1 MNETALQDFSWDA
14 VETVLLD
21 MDGTLLDKYFDDYFW
36 ERLLPEEYAR
46 RYRLDIRE
54 ARHKLLSRYK
64 QEEGKLTWT
73 DLDYWSKEFDID
85 IPALKEQI
93 HHLIAVHP
101 HVEEFLQFLQKGDK
115 RIHLVT
121 NAHYKTLDLKLKKT
135 EIGKYFD
142 SVVCAF
148 DIGLPKEDNAFWEKA
163 AKVIRFNKKT
173 EIGKYFDSVVCAFDI
188 GLPKEDNA
196 FWEKAAKVIRFNKET
211 TMLVDDTENVLLS
224 ARAYG
229 IRYLILKARPSSRGE
244 LRTSEQFPAI
254 SYFKELL
261 KND

>member
-1 MNETALQDFSWDA
+1 MDKEWLKVFSWNA
-14 VETVLLD
+14 IETVLLD

-36 ERLLPEEYAR
+36 EHLMPEEYAKK
-46 RYRLDIRE
+46 YNLNISE
-54 ARHKLLSRYK
+54 AKQQLLSRSK

-148 DIGLPKEDNAFWEKA
+148 DIGLPKEE
-163 AKVIRFNKKT
+163 
-173 EIGKYFDSVVCAFDI
+173 
-188 GLPKEDNA
+188 NA

-211 TMLVDDTENVLLS
+211 TMLVDDTENVLIS
-224 ARAYG
+224 ARDYG
-229 IRYLILKARPSSRGE
+229 MGHIIFKARPSSRGE

>member
-115 RIHLVT
+115 KIHLVT
-121 NAHYKTLDLKLKKT
+121 NAHYKTLDLKL
-135 EIGKYFD
+135 
-142 SVVCAF
+142 
-148 DIGLPKEDNAFWEKA
+148 
-163 AKVIRFNKKT
+163 KKT

-254 SYFKELL
+254 SYFKELV

>member
-1 MNETALQDFSWDA
+1 MTEPGLQDFSWDA

-36 ERLLPEEYAR
+36 EHLLPEEYAR
-46 RYRLDIRE
+46 RYRLDIIE
-54 ARHKLLSRYK
+54 ARHRLLSRYK

-101 HVEEFLQFLQKGDK
+101 HVEEFLQFLQNRDK

-148 DIGLPKEDNAFWEKA
+148 DIGLPKEESD
-163 AKVIRFNKKT
+163 
-173 EIGKYFDSVVCAFDI
+173 
-188 GLPKEDNA
+188 

-244 LRTSEQFPAI
+244 LRTSEHFPAI
-254 SYFKELL
+254 AHFKELIRT
-261 KND
+261 D

>member
-115 RIHLVT
+115 KIHLVT
-121 NAHYKTLDLKLKKT
+121 NAHYKTLDLKL
-135 EIGKYFD
+135 
-142 SVVCAF
+142 
-148 DIGLPKEDNAFWEKA
+148 
-163 AKVIRFNKKT
+163 KKT

>member
-121 NAHYKTLDLKLKKT
+121 NAHYKTLDIKLKKT

-148 DIGLPKEDNAFWEKA
+148 DIGLPKEDSAFWEKM
-163 AKVIRFNKKT
+163 
-173 EIGKYFDSVVCAFDI
+173 
-188 GLPKEDNA
+188 
-196 FWEKAAKVIRFNKET
+196 AKVIRFNKET

>member
-1 MNETALQDFSWDA
+1 MTFPWPEITW
-14 VETVLLD
+14 VLLD
-21 MDGTLLDKYFDDYFW
+21 MDGTLLDKHFDDYFW
-36 ERLLPEEYAR
+36 EHLLPEEYAR

-101 HVEEFLQFLQKGDK
+101 HVEEFLQFLQKRDK

-121 NAHYKTLDLKLKKT
+121 NAHYKTLDIKLKKT

-148 DIGLPKEDNAFWEKA
+148 DIGLPKEENAFW
-163 AKVIRFNKKT
+163 
-173 EIGKYFDSVVCAFDI
+173 GKLA
-188 GLPKEDNA
+188 GLLNFRKEN
-196 FWEKAAKVIRFNKET
+196 
-211 TMLVDDTENVLLS
+211 TMLIDDNEGVLLS
-224 ARAYG
+224 ARDYG
-229 IRYLILKARPSSRGE
+229 IKYLILKARPSSRGGV
-244 LRTSEQFPAI
+244 RTTENFPAI
-254 SYFKELL
+254 SYFKKLCL
-261 KND
+261 KSCNLKCITG

>member
-1 MNETALQDFSWDA
+1 MNQPGLHNFSWGA

-21 MDGTLLDKYFDDYFW
+21 MDGTLLDKHFDDYFW
-36 ERLLPEEYAR
+36 EHLLPEEYAR

-64 QEEGKLTWT
+64 QEEGNLTWT
-73 DLDYWSKEFDID
+73 DLDYWSKEFDMD

-101 HVEEFLQFLQKGDK
+101 HVEEFLQFLQKGNK
-115 RIHLVT
+115 KIHLVT
-121 NAHYKTLDLKLKKT
+121 NAHYKTLELKLKKT

-148 DIGLPKEDNAFWEKA
+148 DIGLPKED
-163 AKVIRFNKKT
+163 
-173 EIGKYFDSVVCAFDI
+173 S
-188 GLPKEDNA
+188 A

-211 TMLVDDTENVLLS
+211 TLLVDDTENVLLS

-229 IRYLILKARPSSRGE
+229 IRYLLLKARPSSRGE

-254 SYFKELL
+254 SYFKELI

>member
-36 ERLLPEEYAR
+36 EHLLPEEYAR

-163 AKVIRFNKKT
+163 AKVIRFNK
-173 EIGKYFDSVVCAFDI
+173 
-188 GLPKEDNA
+188 
-196 FWEKAAKVIRFNKET
+196 ET

-254 SYFKELL
+254 SCFKELL

>member
-163 AKVIRFNKKT
+163 AKVIRFNK
-173 EIGKYFDSVVCAFDI
+173 
-188 GLPKEDNA
+188 
-196 FWEKAAKVIRFNKET
+196 ET

>member
-163 AKVIRFNKKT
+163 AKVIRFNK
-173 EIGKYFDSVVCAFDI
+173 
-188 GLPKEDNA
+188 
-196 FWEKAAKVIRFNKET
+196 ET
-211 TMLVDDTENVLLS
+211 TLLVDDTENVLLS

>member
-73 DLDYWSKEFDID
+73 DLDYWSEEFDID

-121 NAHYKTLDLKLKKT
+121 NAHYKTLDLKL
-135 EIGKYFD
+135 
-142 SVVCAF
+142 
-148 DIGLPKEDNAFWEKA
+148 
-163 AKVIRFNKKT
+163 KKT

>member
-1 MNETALQDFSWDA
+1 MDKEWLKVFSWNA
-14 VETVLLD
+14 IETVLLD

-46 RYRLDIRE
+46 RYRLDIME
-54 ARHKLLSRYK
+54 ARHTLLSRYK

-85 IPALKEQI
+85 IPALTEQI
-93 HHLIAVHP
+93 HH
-101 HVEEFLQFLQKGDK
+101 
-115 RIHLVT
+115 VT
-121 NAHYKTLDLKLKKT
+121 NAHYKTLDIKLKKT

-148 DIGLPKEDNAFWEKA
+148 DIGLPKEESN
-163 AKVIRFNKKT
+163 
-173 EIGKYFDSVVCAFDI
+173 
-188 GLPKEDNA
+188 

-229 IRYLILKARPSSRGE
+229 IRYLILKPRPSSRGA
-244 LRTSEQFPAI
+244 LRTSEQ
-254 SYFKELL
+254 S
-261 KND
+261 

>member
-1 MNETALQDFSWDA
+1 MNNSLAHFSWNNID
-14 VETVLLD
+14 TVLLD

-36 ERLLPEEYAR
+36 EHYLPEEYAKK
-46 RYRLDIRE
+46 YNIGPDE
-54 ARHKLLSRYK
+54 AKQQLLSRYRK
-64 QEEGKLTWT
+64 EEKTLAWT
-73 DLDYWSKEFDID
+73 DLDFWSQELDLD
-85 IPALKEQI
+85 IPALKEQV

-101 HVEEFLQFLQKGDK
+101 HVEDFLKFLRTQGK

-121 NAHYKTLDLKLKKT
+121 NAHYKTLDLKLRKT

-142 SVVCAF
+142 SV
-148 DIGLPKEDNAFWEKA
+148 I
-163 AKVIRFNKKT
+163 
-173 EIGKYFDSVVCAFDI
+173 CAFDI